1 MISKNQIGFIQS
13 LHLKKFREK
22 HQLFIAEGI
31 KTVLELVNTVP
42 QVINELFVENDFFEA
57 NEQLLE
63 HNNIKTSIVTE
74 SELKKISLQTTPNK
88 ALAICNYFVA
98 DLTEF
103 NFKNK
108 FTCYLDDIRDPGNFG
123 TIIRL
128 ANWYGIS
135 QIFASPNS
143 CDFYNPKVIQSTM
156 GAFTRVKCRYIE
168 LPVLLKESTF
178 DNVYGAVLN
187 GKSIYSERLASGLI
201 LIGNEAN
208 GIQTSNLKLVTKPIT
223 IPAATDNGTESLNA
237 AVATGIIISEFYR
250 QLNFKNQL

>member
-1 MISKNQIGFIQS
+1 MISKNQIRFIQS
-13 LHLKKFREK
+13 LHLKKYRDK

-42 QVINELFVENDFFEA
+42 QVINEVFAEKDFLDT
-57 NEQLLE
+57 NEELI
-63 HNNIKTSIVTE
+63 NTKKIKTTLVSDF
-74 SELKKISLQTTPNK
+74 ELKKISLQSTPNK
-88 ALAICNYFVA
+88 VLAVCHYFDNEQTVF
-98 DLTEF
+98 D
-103 NFKNK
+103 FKK
-108 FTCYLDDIRDPGNFG
+108 QFTLYLDDVRDPGNFG

-156 GAFTRVKCRYIE
+156 GAFIRVKCNYVE
-168 LPVLLKESTF
+168 LPDLIGSVVIPKI
-178 DNVYGAVLN
+178 YGAVLN
-187 GKSIYSERLASGLI
+187 GKPIFSEKLETGLI

-208 GIQTSNLKLVTKPIT
+208 GIQTENLPLITNALT
-223 IPAATDNGTESLNA
+223 IPAAAHNGTESLNA
-237 AVATGIIISEFYR
+237 AIATGIIVSEFYR